1 MVVAID
7 IDSSNSI
14 KLQIDGGLTLWF
26 DLWNDGEDIMGD
38 FNQYIFNLN
47 DDDDSA
53 IFDYQSLD
61 GSFEEC
67 FDVSLQFLRDRGL
80 VSIDSNGNEFINN

>member
-7 IDSSNSI
+7 VDFSNSV
-14 KLQIDGGLTLWF
+14 KLQIGGGLTLWF
-26 DLWNDGEDIMGD
+26 DLWNEGGEITGD

-47 DDDDSA
+47 DVGDKA
-53 IFDYQSLD
+53 ILDYQSLE